1 MADNQKIINI
11 AVIAHVDAGK
21 STLVDAFLNQSGV
34 FRDNQQVVD
43 CVMDSDDIERERG
56 ITIYSKNCSVMYGD
70 TKINIVDTPGH
81 ADFSSEVERIMR
93 TVDTVI
99 LLVDSSEGPMP
110 QTRFVLKK
118 SLEQGINPILLINKI
133 DKRDARID
141 EVVDEVYEL
150 FMDLEANDQQL
161 DFPILYGIARQ
172 GIVVRDPKEVEG
184 LSVEAGSYTDADG
197 RPMKLKKSAKGM
209 NGLDIK
215 PLFETIVEHCSP
227 YPQEKAEEPLQ
238 LQISAL
244 AYDDYIGRL
253 GIGRITKGRIKEAST
268 VSVCKEGG
276 AVEQKKINQV
286 FVYRGLKRVA
296 VEEAVAGDIVVVS
309 GISDISIGETIC
321 NDGKPDPLPMISIEE
336 PTLSMYF
343 MVNKSPFAGKVGK
356 FVTSRHLRERLNKEL
371 EVNVGLRVEDTDSTD
386 SFKVSGR
393 GELHLSILIENMR
406 REGYELAVSKPEVIM
421 RKDETGQTLEPIE
434 EVVLSVPDQYSGS
447 VISKLNLR
455 KGMMTQMHSENGY
468 TRLEYLVPTRGLLGY
483 RSEFINDTHGE
494 GTMVRRFDRF
504 DVFAGEIPKRTN
516 GVAIAQ
522 EQGVTTP
529 YAIFNIQERVQMFV
543 EPQVKVYE
551 GMIVGMNSR
560 GEDMVVNPC
569 KEKKQTNMRAAGS
582 DDNIKLSPA
591 RVFTLEE
598 ALEFIDDDEL
608 VEIVPDDIRLRKKI
622 LSELDRRRHARKERY
637 E

>member
-150 FMDLEANDQQL
+150 FMDLEANDHQL

-356 FVTSRHLRERLNKEL
+356 FVTSRHLRERLTKEL

-504 DVFAGEIPKRTN
+504 DVFTGEIPKRTN